1 MANGITF
8 DKLEYVERLQASG
21 FSEPQ
26 AKGAAEALDV
36 ALKDTVATKHDINEV
51 KHEVQLT
58 RRDLK
63 IWTGGVAFAFFAAT
77 ATFITLAFTLF
88 GPISGQ

>member
-1 MANGITF
+1 MANSTI
-8 DKLEYVERLQASG
+8 LEKR
-21 FSEPQ
+21 
-26 AKGAAEALDV
+26 DI
-36 ALKDTVATKHDINEV
+36 VATKHDINEV
-51 KHEVQLT
+51 KHEIQLT

>member
-8 DKLEYVERLQASG
+8 DKR
-21 FSEPQ
+21 
-26 AKGAAEALDV
+26 DI
-36 ALKDTVATKHDINEV
+36 VATKHDIEF
-51 KHEVQLT
+51 L